1 MSETKASIII
11 FVNALILAV
20 VSVIGAG
27 VLHDNAIMRER
38 LDAMQQ
44 TQVEQSKEIHQA
56 KTDAEIALRIV
67 TTGEWEK

>member
-38 LDAMQQ
+38 LDACSRRRLSRARKYTRQRL
-44 TQVEQSKEIHQA
+44 TLK
-56 KTDAEIALRIV
+56 
-67 TTGEWEK
+67 